1 MKKRNIRLWI
11 ILGIAAIVIAGLFMW
26 SRKNQDKGIAVEM
39 EKVQKRTITE
49 KVSASGKIFPETE
62 VKMSSDVSGQVV
74 ELLVMEGDSVTKGQL
89 MARID
94 PEIYQS
100 QVERGSAGVN
110 ISRAQAS
117 NATSEIARVRATRVQ
132 LQAQKDNAEAQLAN
146 TKKLYDRQVQLRKE
160 GVISDQDLEQSQSTL
175 RSAESALRS
184 ADASLSTNDI
194 GLQAAQKSAEAAKYQ
209 TQTSEASLKEVRTS
223 LKRTSVFAPVSGIVS
238 KLNVEK
244 GERVVG
250 SNMMSGTEIMRI
262 ADLSKMEVRVD
273 VSENDIPRIKL
284 NDDVDVD
291 VDAYLDRKFKGR
303 VTEIAQSSSSSSS
316 LTASLNSDQATNFVV
331 KILLDPASYRD
342 LIGKTSKNRYPFRP
356 GMSAS
361 VEINT
366 NTKENI
372 LTIPIQAV
380 TTRDKKVAKVEN
392 PTDNQKD
399 KKAEAR
405 KDVKEVVFVTVA
417 DSVKMVEVKVGIQ
430 DNDYI
435 EIKSGLTDGETVVVG
450 PYDVVARKLEQ
461 GSKWKQKE
469 EKKDV
474 KKQ

>member
-1 MKKRNIRLWI
+1 MKKRNTRLWI
-11 ILGIAAIVIAGLFMW
+11 ILGIAAVVIAGLFMW

-110 ISRAQAS
+110 ISRAQAA
-117 NATSEIARVRATRVQ
+117 NAASEIDRVRATRVQ
-132 LQAQKDNAEAQLAN
+132 LQAQKDNAETQLAN

-160 GVISDQDLEQSQSTL
+160 GVIADQDLEQSQNTL
-175 RSAESALRS
+175 RSAEAALRS
-184 ADASLSTNDI
+184 ADATLSANDI
-194 GLQAAQKSAEAAKYQ
+194 GLKAAQKSAEAAKYQ

-291 VDAYLDRKFKGR
+291 VDAYMDRKFKGR
-303 VTEIAQSSSSSSS
+303 VTEIAQSSNSS
-316 LTASLNSDQATNFVV
+316 LSASLNSDQATNFVV

-342 LIGKTSKNRYPFRP
+342 LIGKTAKNRYPFRP

-380 TTRDKKVAKVEN
+380 TTRDKKEAKVAAT
-392 PTDNQKD
+392 TDNQKD

-435 EIKSGLTDGETVVVG
+435 EIKSGLTDGENIVVG

>member
-1 MKKRNIRLWI
+1 MKKRNTKLWI
-11 ILGIAAIVIAGLFMW
+11 ILGIAALVLAGLFMW
-26 SRKNQDKGIAVEM
+26 SRKNQDKGIAVEL

-49 KVSASGKIFPETE
+49 TVSASGKIFPETE

-117 NATSEIARVRATRVQ
+117 NAASEIERVKANRVQ
-132 LQAQKDNAEAQLAN
+132 LQAQKDNAETQLSN
-146 TKKLYDRQVQLRKE
+146 TRKLYSRQEQLRKE
-160 GVISDQDLEQSQSTL
+160 GVISDQDLEQAQNTL
-175 RSAESALRS
+175 RSAEAALRS
-184 ADASLSTNDI
+184 ADANLSANNI

-244 GERVVG
+244 GERVIG

-273 VSENDIPRIKL
+273 VSENDIPRINL
-284 NDDVDVD
+284 GDDVEVE
-291 VDAYLDRKFKGR
+291 VDAYLDRKFKGK
-303 VTEIAQSSSSSSS
+303 VTEIAQSSSGSA
-316 LTASLNSDQATNFVV
+316 LSLNSDQATNFVV
-331 KILLDPASYRD
+331 KILLDPNSYRD

-366 NTKENI
+366 DTKDNI

-380 TTRDKKVAKVEN
+380 TTRDKKEAKQDAV
-392 PTDNQKD
+392 TADNQKD
-399 KKAEAR
+399 KRAEAR
-405 KDVKEVVFVTVA
+405 RDVKEVVFIAVG
-417 DSVKMVEVKVGIQ
+417 DSVLMVEVKAGIQ

-435 EIKSGLTDGETVVVG
+435 EIKSGLKDGDDVVVG

-461 GSKWKQKE
+461 GTKWKKKE
-469 EKKDV
+469 EKKDA